1 MDNIEIQIL
10 DADNSILGTL
20 TVAESDK
27 FPLSL
32 TKSVANLKN
41 INERSGSY
49 STSFK
54 IASTKD
60 NDILLEHLYYASEK
74 NYKDWDADKRARII
88 VNGIDIDTG
97 RIRVDR
103 VAAKDSDRDYN
114 FTFFGDNM
122 DWVLLMQDKYFADL
136 PYLDQSISYDATTVE
151 NTWTNTAGSNNPVF
165 ALINRGARLKPNM
178 TSVDDYFPDYFT
190 YDVIKDAFKLIGYNV
205 ESTIIEQNDFKE
217 LITPFFG
224 NNFRISEEDLEAV
237 AAYVKLDNSITNFD
251 SSFTAIGGV
260 YKTTPFFLDNTY
272 STPTNTLPWF
282 NGTNSVGFTETTPYY
297 DNGSNWDATSGYNA
311 NTTYT
316 YTAPSNG
323 YYRVELDISATQ
335 SGESG
340 CTPTALSYGV
350 YKRIGTGTPSALG
363 GMTASSLVENTYTI
377 GSDNY
382 KNSHGVFESVSHFL
396 NAGDRLIIGGV
407 SGYNTTTAGD
417 YNISLK
423 HHNNTTVKID
433 KDPNLVAGNPFNW
446 NDVSD
451 NEYSLLKYI
460 TDLGKLFNWYFRT
473 NTATRTVYI
482 ETRDDFYKALTTAE
496 NWTDKIDDNKQHEL
510 YYNSKYYTQLQK
522 FNYSEDSDDKFVDW
536 WNDRVSGDFQNLT
549 HEYPE
554 KFKTGTTSLQLDII
568 APTISAGD
576 PFTGGNEPI
585 TSFLWDKE
593 PNTGI
598 PPLRLGY
605 KPRLLYYNYSTQQG
619 VDGAS
624 KYFYFNDELTPRY
637 TIPYAISFKRVVNNV
652 TLADCANTLDFKDLI
667 SFYSTGAVLDTSVTA
682 DGLYT
687 QYYQK
692 TTREILE
699 GKRLSINLFIDLV
712 DYKNLDLR
720 QPIYFDNRYPDIEGY
735 WKVEKVSNFKP
746 IGTQS
751 TKFELVQAKNFIK
764 LPYNSLTGNVFTDYT
779 EGQEGMRLANQTNG
793 GRVSQNSKTNILGF
807 NNIVEPKTTVVGDY
821 LESSAPSVT
830 RLGRYNLDV
839 STDTFQ
845 LGVGTTQ
852 KPFSLIRADVDGN
865 ILFNGELI
873 RGALFDSTIVQTKTS
888 NFILNRLTN
897 TYLIDTSSNDIEV
910 RLSGVYEIGDTWNLK
925 KISASN
931 LIDFNMASGTYQI
944 DYSTTSPEITN
955 LHTNIVLKY
964 IGDNKFIIA

>member
-1 MDNIEIQIL
+1 LDNIEVQIL
-10 DADNSILGTL
+10 DSDNSILGTL
-20 TVAESDK
+20 TVADSDK

-32 TKSVANLKN
+32 TKSLANLKN

-60 NDILLEHLYYASEK
+60 NDVLLEHLYYASEK

-97 RIRVDR
+97 RLRVDR
-103 VAAKDSDRDYN
+103 VSAKGNARDYN

-136 PYLDQSISYDATTVE
+136 PYLDQSISYDATVVE
-151 NTWTNTAGSNNPVF
+151 NSWSNTFGNNTPVF
-165 ALINRGARLKPNM
+165 SLINRGARLKADM
-178 TSVDDYFPDYFT
+178 TSVEDYFPDYFT
-190 YDVIKDAFKLIGYNV
+190 YDVIKNAFKLIGYNV
-205 ESTIIEQNDFKE
+205 ESTFIEQNDFKE

-224 NNFRISEEDLEAV
+224 NNFRITDEDLEAQAV
-237 AAYVKLDNSITNFD
+237 YVKLDNSITNFD
-251 SSFTAIGGV
+251 SSFTAEGSF
-260 YKTTPFFLDNTY
+260 YPTYFFLDNSY
-272 STPTNTLPWF
+272 SSTGGLLPWF
-282 NGTNSVGFTETTPYY
+282 SGTNSVGFTETTPYY
-297 DNGSNWDATSGYNA
+297 DNGSNWDAHTGYSS
-311 NTTYT
+311 NTTYV
-316 YTAPSNG
+316 YTAPLNG
-323 YYRVELDISATQ
+323 YYKLDLDCSATQ
-335 SGESG
+335 SADNGVL
-340 CTPTALSYGV
+340 PNLLSYKV
-350 YKRIGTGTPSALG
+350 YRRIGTSSPSIIG
-363 GMTASSLVENTYTI
+363 NMTSTSLTNSGYII
-377 GSDNY
+377 GSTNY
-382 KNSHGVFESVSHFL
+382 RNTHGVFESASHYL
-396 NAGDRLIIGGV
+396 NAGERIWIGGI
-407 SGYNTTTAGD
+407 SGVNGNGSGST
-417 YNISLK
+417 NISLK
-423 HHNNTTVKID
+423 HHDNTTVKVTQLST
-433 KDPNLVAGNPFNW
+433 LVSGNTFNW
-446 NDVSD
+446 NEVSD
-451 NEYSLLKYI
+451 NQFSLLKYI

-473 NTATRTVYI
+473 NTSTRTVYI
-482 ETRDDFYKALTTAE
+482 ETRDDFYKSLSTAT

-522 FNYSEDSDDKFVDW
+522 FNYAEDSDDEFLGW

-554 KFKTGTTSLQLDII
+554 KFKTGTTTLQLDTI
-568 APTISAGD
+568 APTISSGD

-624 KYFYFNDELTPRY
+624 KYFYFNDEATPRY
-637 TIPYAISFKRVVNNV
+637 TIPYAISFKRVVNNI

-667 SFYSTGAVLDTSVTA
+667 SFYSTGSVLDTSVTV

-699 GKRLSINLFIDLV
+699 GKRLHIDLFIDLV

-720 QPIYFDNRYPDIEGY
+720 EPIYFDNRYSDIEGY
-735 WKVEKVSNFKP
+735 WRIERISNFKA
-746 IGTQS
+746 IGTRS
-751 TKFELVQAKNFIK
+751 TRFELTQAKNFTK

-779 EGQEGMRLANQTNG
+779 EGQEGMRLANTTNG
-793 GRVSQNSKTNILGF
+793 GRVSQDSKTNILGF

-821 LESSAPSVT
+821 LESSAPSTT

-852 KPFSLIRADVDGN
+852 EPFSLIRSDSEGN
-865 ILFNGELI
+865 IYFNGELI
-873 RGALFDSTIVQTKTS
+873 KGDDLIVNVNVDTSATVSVKTYLCDTTS
-888 NFILNRLTN
+888 NEITITLPLDANIGKEYN
-897 TYLIDTSSNDIEV
+897 IKKMSSNYDVIIIVEGGATIDDKTEV
-910 RLSGVYEIGDTWNLK
+910 RIGTKYTSAKLQFDGVN
-925 KISASN
+925 
-931 LIDFNMASGTYQI
+931 
-944 DYSTTSPEITN
+944 
-955 LHTNIVLKY
+955 Y
-964 IGDNKFIIA
+964 III